1 MDLFVIGSWR
11 FAGGQANC
19 DVRYSSSCS
28 ILIGFIVTV
37 VAPETTEFP
46 VDVVV
51 ASAEELFVVADVP
64 ASVIV
69 MFGSETQTLS
79 PSAEIRPLL
88 LSNSIRA

>member
-11 FAGGQANC
+11 FAGGHTNC
-19 DVRYSSSCS
+19 DVRYSSSCF

-37 VAPETTEFP
+37 VAPETTGFP

-51 ASAEELFVVADVP
+51 VVVIVVVVVAELIVVVDVL

-69 MFGSETQTLS
+69 MLGSETQKFW
-79 PSAEIRPLL
+79 
-88 LSNSIRA
+88 

>member
-11 FAGGQANC
+11 FAGGHTNC

-37 VAPETTEFP
+37 VAPETTGFP

-51 ASAEELFVVADVP
+51 VVVVDVAELIVLVDVDVL

-69 MFGSETQTLS
+69 MLGSETQKFW
-79 PSAEIRPLL
+79 
-88 LSNSIRA
+88 

>member
-11 FAGGQANC
+11 FAGGHTNC

-37 VAPETTEFP
+37 VAPETTGFP

-51 ASAEELFVVADVP
+51 VVVVVIVVVFVAEVIVVVDVL

-69 MFGSETQTLS
+69 MLGSETQKFW
-79 PSAEIRPLL
+79 
-88 LSNSIRA
+88 

>member
-11 FAGGQANC
+11 FAGGHTNC

-37 VAPETTEFP
+37 VAPETTGFP

-51 ASAEELFVVADVP
+51 VVVVIVVVVVAELIVVVDVL

-69 MFGSETQTLS
+69 MLGSETQKFW
-79 PSAEIRPLL
+79 
-88 LSNSIRA
+88 

>member
-11 FAGGQANC
+11 FAGGHTNC

-37 VAPETTEFP
+37 VAPETTGFP

-51 ASAEELFVVADVP
+51 VVVIVVVVVAELIVVVDVDVL

-69 MFGSETQTLS
+69 MLGSETQKFW
-79 PSAEIRPLL
+79 
-88 LSNSIRA
+88 

>member
-11 FAGGQANC
+11 FAGGHTNC

-37 VAPETTEFP
+37 VAPETTGFP

-51 ASAEELFVVADVP
+51 VVVVVAELIVVVDVL

-69 MFGSETQTLS
+69 MLGSETQKFW
-79 PSAEIRPLL
+79 
-88 LSNSIRA
+88 